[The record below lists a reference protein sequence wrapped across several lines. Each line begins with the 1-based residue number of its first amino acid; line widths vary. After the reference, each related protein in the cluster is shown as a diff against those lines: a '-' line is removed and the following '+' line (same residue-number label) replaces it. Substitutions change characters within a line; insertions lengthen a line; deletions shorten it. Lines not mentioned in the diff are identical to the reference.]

1 MKAEFPEV
9 EAINAMYTHG
19 YCTIISSK
27 MRFGGFAKTLGCRL
41 LSTPHGI
48 TYPKIIIVVDEEIDP
63 FNLQQVIWAIT
74 VRFRPERDL
83 VIIPNAPGS
92 TVDPAHL
99 IRGLTT
105 KVIIDATNP
114 VFPDIPLAD
123 ASIIETPPDTPLWIE
138 RILKKMKEVL

>member
-63 FNLQQVIWAIT
+63 FNLQQVIWAMT

-99 IRGLTT
+99 IRGLAT

-114 VFPDIPLAD
+114 VFPDIPLSD
-123 ASIIETPPDTPLWIE
+123 ASIIETPPDTPLWTE
-138 RILKKMKEVL
+138 RILKKMNEAL